1 MAAEAE
7 KNKRLLSSKILRE
20 LQILMNSLFQCVYIK
35 QMLKC
40 RAILLGIFL
49 FFTWNCP
56 LKTLTECAVHPGTCG
71 YVQTGCVCVYTL
83 HTCATYAVRVYVQ
96 AVHLQQEQARL
107 VNKGTAT
114 SRLTWGCLSLGWGM
128 KDRSLEWSSVVFL
141 LVWGASK
148 ENAAVLFLSQLAFHK
163 GEKIGM
169 YVKGCGAAPCPAP
182 CQIRSC
188 CYSFLQRSVWQCPSY
203 SHLQAVEQD
212 VSNLQD
218 QNASNKSGRRYRG
231 AITLDMGE
239 QPSVL
244 CHSPAE
250 GTHRS
255 NTCGRQ
261 TSAQRCLTVEV

>member
-1 MAAEAE
+1 MCSTP
-7 KNKRLLSSKILRE
+7 RY
-20 LQILMNSLFQCVYIK
+20 V
-35 QMLKC
+35 
-40 RAILLGIFL
+40 
-49 FFTWNCP
+49 WV
-56 LKTLTECAVHPGTCG
+56 CADCL
-71 YVQTGCVCVYTL
+71 CVCIHAPYVCDVCSACV
-83 HTCATYAVRVYVQ
+83 CAGSSFAAGTGK
-96 AVHLQQEQARL
+96 AR
-107 VNKGTAT
+107 KGTAT

-163 GEKIGM
+163 GEKTGM

-182 CQIRSC
+182 CQTRSC
-188 CYSFLQRSVWQCPSY
+188 CYSFLQRSVWHCPSY

-218 QNASNKSGRRYRG
+218 QNASNKSGIRYRG
-231 AITLDMGE
+231 TITLDMGE

-255 NTCGRQ
+255 DTCGRQ